1 MSTVSNE
8 YNMGD
13 FRIVV
18 RETKEGTKTA
28 RLSSGFH
35 GGILEVEKEKEGIRI
50 KEMEVGSAHITP
62 EHLAMLLYL
71 SGVSTEVVD
80 EIKKIEE
87 NFRTKA

>member
-13 FRIVV
+13 YRVVV
-18 RETKEGTKTA
+18 RESKDGTKTA

-35 GGILEVEKEKEGIRI
+35 GAILEVEREENGIRI

-71 SGVSTEVVD
+71 SGVSEEVVS

-87 NFRTKA
+87 NFRPRV